1 MANIKP
7 FQAIRF
13 NKEKIGRME
22 NVVSPPYDVIDEKDM
37 KDLVKK
43 NPYNI
48 VQLDLTKHMGDESP
62 EERYG
67 RAKGFFQKWQEEGVL
82 IQDDQPTIYLYYT
95 DYRLPNGRKMTRK
108 GLMVQVQLAE
118 FSEGVVKRHEKT
130 FRNHVDDRL
139 DLLDTCRAQFS
150 PIFSLFSDQENSVI
164 GTLERYRSAAPLYSV
179 KDHDGCTHYIWPIT
193 DSEAITR
200 IQELLSDKS
209 LYIADGHHRY
219 TTALQFRELMEKRL
233 GGIDPDSPY
242 NYTMMYICP
251 MEEEGLSVLPTHRL
265 LDYPGIISVEKLI
278 DLMEPYFEVREI
290 KEGNREM
297 LTTEALTRMEA
308 NRGRKT
314 MFGMYEPESDRC
326 FLLTLK
332 EGVLAEAVGDDMPQ
346 ALQELDV
353 VVLSKL
359 IIEHI
364 LGVSQEKCDQEELI
378 AYFSDSEDALDKVV
392 KKSSATS
399 RTTPILFLMN
409 STPVPQLKKI
419 SDEDLT
425 MPQKSTYFYPKIL
438 TGLLV
443 RKVD

>member
-1 MANIKP
+1 MANIRP

-37 KDLVKK
+37 KDMIKK
-43 NPYNI
+43 SPYNI
-48 VQLDLTKHMGDESP
+48 VQLDLTKHMGEESP

-67 RAKGFFQKWQEEGVL
+67 RSRKFFQQWQKEGVL
-82 IQDDQPTIYLYYT
+82 IQDEKPGIYLYYT
-95 DYRLPNGRKMTRK
+95 HYNLPSGRRLTRK
-108 GLMVQVQLAE
+108 GMMVEVRLAE
-118 FSEGVVKRHEKT
+118 FSEGVIKRHEKT
-130 FRNHVDDRL
+130 FSNAVDDRL
-139 DLLDTCRAQFS
+139 DLLDTCRSQFS
-150 PIFSLFSDQENSVI
+150 PIFSLFSDQDNSI
-164 GTLERYRSAAPLYSV
+164 INTLEQYRSAAPLYSV

-193 DSEAITR
+193 DTEAITR
-200 IQELLSDKS
+200 VQEMLIDKC

-219 TTALQFRELMEKRL
+219 TTALQFRELMKKRL
-233 GGIDPDSPY
+233 GEIKPDSPY
-242 NYTMMYICP
+242 NHTMMYICP

-265 LDYPGIISVEKLI
+265 LDYPGILTAEGLVE
-278 DLMEPYFEVREI
+278 LMRPYFEVEEIKGGGREI
-290 KEGNREM
+290 
-297 LTTEALTRMEA
+297 LTTEALSRMET

-314 MFGMYEPESDRC
+314 MFGMYEPDSDRC

-332 EGVLAEAVGDDMPQ
+332 RGVMAEVIGDHLPK

-364 LGVSQEKCDQEELI
+364 LGLNQEQCDREGFI
-378 AYFSDSEDALDKVV
+378 TYRSDSEDALDDAI
-392 KKSSATS
+392 KKSSVS
-399 RTTPILFLMN
+399 IGTTPVLFLMN